1 MKEHLVVDG
10 YNLIFNSAEL
20 MNLDEL
26 EHARTRLIDTLINFA
41 ALAGQQVTVVFDA
54 HFVPGGVTHT
64 ERHGPV
70 EVVYTS
76 EGETADTVI
85 ERLVGRLSG
94 RAAAVFVVTAD
105 YIEQR
110 LILGLGA
117 YRVLPAEFWEK
128 VRQLSRESSAY
139 RREKPADGYLENRLE
154 EHTRA
159 ALEAWRRKKLC
170 E

>member
-10 YNLIFNSAEL
+10 YNVIFSSPEL
-20 MNLDEL
+20 KDLNDL
-26 EHARTRLIDTLINFA
+26 EHARARLVDTLINFA

-54 HFVPGGVTHT
+54 HSVPGGVAHT
-64 ERHGPV
+64 EKHGPV
-70 EVVYTS
+70 EVVYTA

-85 ERLVGRLSG
+85 ERMIGRLSG
-94 RAAAVFVVTAD
+94 RTAPVFVVTAD
-105 YIEQR
+105 YVEQR

-117 YRVLPAEFWEK
+117 YRVPPGEFWEK
-128 VRQLSRESSAY
+128 VRRLTRESSIY

-154 EHTRA
+154 ERTRA
-159 ALEAWRRKKLC
+159 ALEAWRRNKPF